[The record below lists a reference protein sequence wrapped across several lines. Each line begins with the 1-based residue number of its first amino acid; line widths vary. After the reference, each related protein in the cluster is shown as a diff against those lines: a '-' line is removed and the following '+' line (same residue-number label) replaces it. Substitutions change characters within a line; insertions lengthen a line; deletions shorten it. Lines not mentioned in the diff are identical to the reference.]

1 MTKEEYVLA
10 EEQMRK
16 RAAKG
21 YFVRDL
27 EKDRVYC
34 PTGEILRRK
43 AVKRSGEVR
52 YANKMACKQCEYREK
67 CTRSPWKE
75 VDFPDKVKEARN
87 LNWLKAEEEAA
98 KAKTTDATRRETYLC

>member
-1 MTKEEYVLA
+1 M

-16 RAAKG
+16 RAAEG

-43 AVKRSGEVR
+43 SNRKNGEIR
-52 YANKMACKQCEYREK
+52 YANKRACKLCEQRDI

-75 VDFPDKVKEARN
+75 IDFPDKVIEVRN
-87 LNWLKAEEEAA
+87 MNWLRAVRMKKME
-98 KAKTTDATRRETYLC
+98 

>member
-1 MTKEEYVLA
+1 MANEEYIST

-34 PTGEILRRK
+34 ATGEVLRRK
-43 AVKRSGEVR
+43 SVRKNGDVR
-52 YANKMACKQCEYREK
+52 YANKMACKQCDFREK

-75 VDFPDKVKEARN
+75 VDFPDKVTETRN
-87 LNWLKAEEEAA
+87 LNWLKAQE
-98 KAKTTDATRRETYLC
+98 DAVKQKNIGM

>member
-1 MTKEEYVLA
+1 MKA
-10 EEQMRK
+10 EEKVLTDAQMRK
-16 RAAKG
+16 RAAEG

-34 PTGEILRRK
+34 PMGEILRKK
-43 AVKRSGEVR
+43 AIKKNGDIR
-52 YANKMACKQCEYREK
+52 YANKMACKQCECKEK

-75 VDFPDKVKEARN
+75 VDFVEGAREAKN

-98 KAKTTDATRRETYLC
+98 SLKRHS